1 MNRLFPMLALSV
13 ATFLVPGTQAGMLYK
28 SVGPNG
34 TIMFSDVP
42 PAGDVRILEQRP
54 ISSGGGS
61 GAPVQAGVDV
71 ATQLIDSDAALA
83 RANAQV
89 DLAEHAL
96 ALVRRDVWA
105 PRGGLTLASSR
116 PSRVDEERIEFC
128 KRNVLAA
135 RQSLMELLRDRTA
148 AARDRMVAS
157 R

>member
-1 MNRLFPMLALSV
+1 MNRLFLVLALSF
-13 ATFLVPGTQAGMLYK
+13 AALLVPSAQAGMLYK
-28 SVGPNG
+28 SVNPNG
-34 TIMFSDVP
+34 AIMFSDVP
-42 PAGDVRILEQRP
+42 PAGDARILEQRP

-71 ATQLIDSDAALA
+71 ATQLIESDAAVA

-96 ALVRRDVWA
+96 ALARRDVWT
-105 PRGGLTLASSR
+105 PRDGLKLVSSR
-116 PSRVDEERIEFC
+116 PSRVDEERIEFY

-135 RQSLMELLRDRTA
+135 RQSLMELLRDR
-148 AARDRMVAS
+148 MVAS

>member
-1 MNRLFPMLALSV
+1 MNRLFPVLALSV
-13 ATFLVPGTQAGMLYK
+13 ATLLVPGTQAGMLYK

-42 PAGDVRILEQRP
+42 PAGDARILEQRP

-61 GAPVQAGVDV
+61 GAPVHAGVDV
-71 ATQLIDSDAALA
+71 ATQLIDSEAAVA

-96 ALVRRDVWA
+96 ALARRNVWA
-105 PRGGLTLASSR
+105 PGDGLKLVSGR
-116 PSRVDEERIEFC
+116 PSRVDEERVEFH

-135 RQSLMELLRDRTA
+135 RQSLMELLRDR
-148 AARDRMVAS
+148 MVAS